1 MSAVIFD
8 LDGTLLNTLEDLA
21 DSMNAALTQLG
32 WPPHSIESYQYF
44 VGRGLDNLVRQ
55 ALPANEQQSSFSFKK
70 LRIAM
75 QKEYSIRWKN
85 KSRPYD
91 GVEVLLNELTNRHIP
106 LAILSN
112 KPDSFTQN
120 CATQLLSHWKFTI
133 VSGNRPKTPLKPD
146 PTSALEIAQKMN
158 LNSSTIFFVGD
169 TDIDMKTAVNAGMI
183 AVGATWGFRSAKELV
198 ESGAHHLIDKPADL
212 LHYF

>member
-32 WPPHSIESYQYF
+32 WPPYSVESYQYF

-85 KSRPYD
+85 KSRPYE

-133 VSGNRPKTPLKPD
+133 VRGNRPKTPLKPD

>member
-21 DSMNAALTQLG
+21 DSMNAALTELG

-85 KSRPYD
+85 KSRPYE

-133 VSGNRPKTPLKPD
+133 VRGNRPKTPLKPD

-158 LNSSTIFFVGD
+158 LSSSTIFFVGD

>member
-21 DSMNAALTQLG
+21 DSMNAALTELG

-55 ALPANEQQSSFSFKK
+55 ALPANKQQSSFSFKK

-112 KPDSFTQN
+112 KADSFTQD
-120 CATQLLSHWKFTI
+120 CAKQLLSQWKFTI
-133 VSGNRPKTPLKPD
+133 VKGNRPKTP
-146 PTSALEIAQKMN
+146 
-158 LNSSTIFFVGD
+158 
-169 TDIDMKTAVNAGMI
+169 
-183 AVGATWGFRSAKELV
+183 
-198 ESGAHHLIDKPADL
+198 
-212 LHYF
+212 